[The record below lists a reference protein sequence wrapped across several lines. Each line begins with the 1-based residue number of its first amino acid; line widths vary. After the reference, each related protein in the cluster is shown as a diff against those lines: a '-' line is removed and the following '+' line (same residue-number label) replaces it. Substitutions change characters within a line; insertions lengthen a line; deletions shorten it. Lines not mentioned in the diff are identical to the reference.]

1 MKILYYLFLII
12 FFPGKFIFKSTKDV
26 IKKEFETNK
35 QLLSAYPNK
44 QLPSEKESEF
54 RKGIEESTKLL
65 RKAIIKSFS
74 TIITT
79 MVLAI
84 GIGSSLRFLSVA
96 IHPRVVNVI
105 QFFSA
110 CLFFVSVWGKLDWEI
125 QTFGGNTLP
134 EVLNKKWSN
143 YLFLSATFILILSYF
158 L

>member
-12 FFPGKFIFKSTKDV
+12 FFPTKFVSKSTKDV

-35 QLLSAYPNK
+35 QLLSAYPDRI
-44 QLPSEKESEF
+44 LPPTRESEF
-54 RKGIEESTKLL
+54 KKQMEESTKLI
-65 RKAIIKSFS
+65 RNTIIKSFLAI
-74 TIITT
+74 IIT
-79 MVLAI
+79 MGFAI
-84 GIGSSLRFLSVA
+84 GIGSFLKFLNVA
-96 IHPRVVNVI
+96 IHQRIVIVI
-105 QFFSA
+105 QLFSA

-134 EVLNKKWSN
+134 EILNKKWSN

>member
-12 FFPGKFIFKSTKDV
+12 FFPSKFISKSTKDV

-35 QLLSAYPNK
+35 QLLSAYPNR
-44 QLPSEKESEF
+44 QLPREKESEF
-54 RKGIEESTKLL
+54 RRGIEVSTELL

-74 TIITT
+74 AIIIT
-79 MVLAI
+79 MSLAI
-84 GIGSSLRFLSVA
+84 GVGSFLKFLNVA
-96 IHPRVVNVI
+96 VHPRIANGI
-105 QFFSA
+105 QLFSA

-125 QTFGGNTLP
+125 QTFGGDTLP
-134 EVLNKKWSN
+134 EILNKKWSN

>member
-1 MKILYYLFLII
+1 MKILYYLFLIL
-12 FFPGKFIFKSTKDV
+12 FFPSKFISKSTKDV

-35 QLLSAYPNK
+35 QLLSAYPNR
-44 QLPSEKESEF
+44 QLPREKENEF
-54 RKGIEESTKLL
+54 RKGIENSTELV

-74 TIITT
+74 AIIIT
-79 MVLAI
+79 MGLAI
-84 GIGSSLRFLSVA
+84 SIGSFLKFLSVA
-96 IHPRVVNVI
+96 VHPRIVNVI
-105 QFFSA
+105 QLFSA

-134 EVLNKKWSN
+134 EIVNKKWSS